1 VRIIF
6 TGGGTGGHIYPALTL
21 AEGLQEM
28 DDNNSLLFVGTA
40 RGLERELVP
49 RAGFPLRTITVSGLE
64 RRLSWRTFLTFAR
77 LGKGLW
83 QAYRI
88 LREFRPQ
95 VVVGTGGYVCV
106 PVVFVAACLGIPT
119 LIHEQNVLPGLAN
132 RYLSRYATVVA
143 ASYGESRRYF
153 ARARRFVVTGN
164 PVREEIVQLSRE
176 EGRARLGIEEDKRL
190 LLVFGGS
197 RGARPIND
205 ALLAAL
211 PELLAW
217 PELITCFITG
227 KEDYEYVC
235 QSLAGGIGGEKQG
248 NIIIKPYLHDMPAG
262 LAAADL
268 VIARAGATTLAE
280 LTARGVPAILIPS
293 PYVTGN
299 HQEHNARL
307 LEREGAALVIRERDL
322 AAGSLAKQVRKLLQD
337 PARLQLM
344 AEKSRSLGQR
354 QARDL
359 LLSLIYEL
367 AGEGHQSLL

>member
-1 VRIIF
+1 VRVLF

-21 AEGLQEM
+21 AKGLQER
-28 DDNNSLLFVGTA
+28 DDSNSFLFVGTA

-49 RAGFPLRTITVSGLE
+49 RAGYPLRTITVSGLE
-64 RRLSWRTFLTFAR
+64 RRLSWRTLLTFAR
-77 LGKGLW
+77 LGKGLG

-88 LREFRPQ
+88 LREFRPH

-106 PVVFVAACLGIPT
+106 PVVLVAACLGIPT

-132 RYLSRYATVVA
+132 RYLARYATVVA

-153 ARARRFVVTGN
+153 PRTRRFVVTGN
-164 PVREEIVQLSRE
+164 PVREEIVNLSRE
-176 EGRARLGIEEDKRL
+176 EGRARLGIDAAKRL

-211 PELLAW
+211 PELMAL
-217 PELITCFITG
+217 PDLIVCFITG
-227 KEDYEYVC
+227 RDEYEYVR
-235 QSLAGGIGGEKQG
+235 QSFGPGIGGEKAG

-268 VIARAGATTLAE
+268 VVARAGATTLAE

-299 HQEHNARL
+299 HQEYNARL
-307 LEREGAALVIRERDL
+307 LEREGAAVVIRERELDGATL
-322 AAGSLAKQVRKLLQD
+322 AMQVLELLRD
-337 PARLQLM
+337 PARLQRM
-344 AEKSRSLGQR
+344 AEKSRKLGQR
-354 QARDL
+354 QAEDL
-359 LLSLIYEL
+359 LVELIYEL
-367 AGEGHQSLL
+367 AGRQKSLL

>member
-1 VRIIF
+1 MRILF

-176 EGRARLGIEEDKRL
+176 EGRARLGIEETNAS
-190 LLVFGGS
+190 FGLRGS

-211 PELLAW
+211 PELMAL
-217 PELITCFITG
+217 PDLIVCFITG
-227 KEDYEYVC
+227 RDEYEYVR
-235 QSLAGGIGGEKQG
+235 QSFGPGIGGEKAG

>member
-1 VRIIF
+1 MRVLF

-21 AEGLQEM
+21 AKGLQEE
-28 DDNNSLLFVGTA
+28 DDSISFLFVGTN
-40 RGLERELVP
+40 RGLERDLVP
-49 RAGFPLRTITVSGLE
+49 RAGFTLRTITVSGLE
-64 RRLSWRTFLTFAR
+64 RRLSWRTILTFAR

-88 LREFRPQ
+88 LQDFRPH
-95 VVVGTGGYVCV
+95 VVVGTGGYVSL
-106 PVVFVAACLGIPT
+106 PVVFVAARLGIPT
-119 LIHEQNVLPGLAN
+119 LLHEQNVLPGLAN

-143 ASYGESRRYF
+143 ASYGESKRYF
-153 ARARRFVVTGN
+153 PRARRFVVTGN
-164 PVREEIVQLSRE
+164 PVREEIVNLSRE
-176 EGRARLGIEEDKRL
+176 EGRACLGIEEGKRL

-197 RGARPIND
+197 RGARPVND

-211 PELLAW
+211 PELVSW

-227 KEDYEYVC
+227 KENYDYVR
-235 QSLAGGIGGEKQG
+235 QGLGSGIGAEKLG

-299 HQEHNARL
+299 HQEYNARL
-307 LEREGAALVIRERDL
+307 LEAKGAAVVIRERELD
-322 AAGSLAKQVRKLLQD
+322 GSSLAKQVLELLQD
-337 PARLQLM
+337 PSRLQLM
-344 AEKSRSLGQR
+344 GKKSRGLGQR
-354 QARDL
+354 QAREDL
-359 LLSLIYEL
+359 VALIYEL
-367 AGEGHQSLL
+367 AARK